1 VNARIHNFQGRTA
14 DYCFR
19 HSNAAFSLRKRRR
32 RLVFLVDHGST
43 GSYTIGMRSTLLI
56 AALGIVLLGAT
67 SDSHGAR
74 PNKLTRSEK
83 AAGWKLLFDGR
94 NTDAW
99 RGAKSESFPER
110 GWSVQEG
117 WLHCSG
123 EKAGD
128 LLTKQRFEQF
138 ELQFEWKIEK
148 GGNSGVK
155 YFVVEPRGLSLG
167 HEYQLIDDANHPDAG
182 LAEGKRL
189 TASFYDVI
197 ARRPDVKPRPF
208 GEINTSR
215 IVVRGNHVEHWLN
228 GQMAVEYECGST
240 AVMGAVA
247 ASKFRSTQ
255 DFGKRL
261 PGRIQLQDHQSKVWF
276 RNIKIR
282 VLNGAKEGQ

>member
-1 VNARIHNFQGRTA
+1 
-14 DYCFR
+14 
-19 HSNAAFSLRKRRR
+19 
-32 RLVFLVDHGST
+32 
-43 GSYTIGMRSTLLI
+43 MRSTLLI
-56 AALGIVLLGAT
+56 PALGLLLLGVS
-67 SDSHGAR
+67 SDSYGAQ

-110 GWSVQEG
+110 GWSAQEG

-128 LLTKQRFEQF
+128 LLTKEKFEQF

-197 ARRPDVKPRPF
+197 ARRPDVKPLPF
-208 GEINTSR
+208 GEINTSK

-228 GQMAVEYECGST
+228 GQKAVEYECGSA

-247 ASKFRSTQ
+247 ASKFKSTP

-282 VLNGAKEGQ
+282 VLDGAKEGQ